1 MAEIGSSVDVAS
13 FERDGFLGPFRT
25 LDVERMAHI
34 QEQFLSQFPE
44 RSGQGTIN
52 CHFDVPAILDLCRQ
66 ANFLDYMQKILGA
79 AGLVLWRTSVF
90 SGNPKLPWHEDHHA
104 NLLEGADISLS
115 CLVAITDGDAG
126 NCTLLVPGSHKLSVR
141 EKEARLAITAQR
153 KEGGNIRYKG
163 FLSPTEF
170 VRVPLLSGQCIIF
183 HPALLHASSG
193 FVDCA
198 ANADRLNVVFRV
210 TTTSVEIQPRAFE
223 GSPPNATRPIL
234 VRGSQSTSAEE
245 ANISPAAEAS
255 WAL

>member
-1 MAEIGSSVDVAS
+1 MMAEIVSSVDVGS

-25 LDVERMAHI
+25 LDGERI
-34 QEQFLSQFPE
+34 TRIRRQFFNQFPK
-44 RSGQGTIN
+44 RCGRGTIN

-66 ANFLDYMQKILGA
+66 ANFLDYMQKLLGA

-104 NLLEGADISLS
+104 NLMKGQDISLS

-141 EKEARLAITAQR
+141 EKEARFAITAER
-153 KEGGNIRYKG
+153 KEGGNLRYKG
-163 FLSPTEF
+163 LLSPTEF

-193 FVDCA
+193 FVDGA
-198 ANADRLNVVFRV
+198 ANADRWNLVFRV
-210 TTTSVEIQPRAFE
+210 TTTKVKIQPTAFQ
-223 GSPPNATRPIL
+223 GSPPNAARPIL
-234 VRGSQSTSAEE
+234 VRGSQPTGVGA
-245 ANISPAAEAS
+245 ANLPPAAEAS
-255 WAL
+255 